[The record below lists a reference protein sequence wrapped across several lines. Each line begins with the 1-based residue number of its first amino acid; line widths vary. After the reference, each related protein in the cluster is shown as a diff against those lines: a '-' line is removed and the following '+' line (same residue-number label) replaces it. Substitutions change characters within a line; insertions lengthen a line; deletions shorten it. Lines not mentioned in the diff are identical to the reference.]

1 MENNAVIVQV
11 EDLQKILDQLN
22 SLGYQTIAPTIQDNT
37 VVYNQISK
45 IEQLPIGF
53 IDEQE
58 GGFYRLEKHSKPTFF
73 SYTVGANSWKKYLHP
88 PKVKLWQIKR
98 KNKQMEFVKEDSV
111 ASKLAFI
118 GVRACELNAILI
130 QDRVF
135 LKDKFVDPIYAERR
149 KDVFI
154 VAVNCARATKTCFCV
169 SMDTGP
175 KVKSDYDLALTEVIE
190 KDKHFFVVD
199 IGTEKGRQLL
209 ENIPQ
214 KAAKAQEKRL
224 AESIV
229 EKTAQ
234 NMGRSL
240 NTENIKEILYR
251 SYENPSWDEVAKR
264 CLTCANCTMVCPT
277 CFCTTVEDTT
287 DLTGDIAERW
297 RKWDSCFTGDFSYI
311 HGGNVRDSTKSRYR
325 QWLVHKLGA
334 WIDQFD
340 SSGCVGCGRCITWCP
355 VGIDITEQ
363 LTIIRNED
371 SLRK

>member
-287 DLTGDIAERW
+287 DLIGDIAERW